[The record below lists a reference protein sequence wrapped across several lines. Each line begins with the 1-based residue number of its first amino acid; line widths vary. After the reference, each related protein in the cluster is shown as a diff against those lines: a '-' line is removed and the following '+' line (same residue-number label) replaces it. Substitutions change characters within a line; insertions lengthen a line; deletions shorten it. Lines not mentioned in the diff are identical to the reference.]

1 MQFTQLIASSGNRL
15 CESFSRELFHVP
27 VHSRNISDIKLDR
40 IQQIW
45 KKFLPYIYSTTVN
58 FGLPDTI

>member
-1 MQFTQLIASSGNRL
+1 MQFTQLIASLGNRL

-27 VHSRNISDIKLDR
+27 VYSRNILDIKLDR

-45 KKFLPYIYSTTVN
+45 KKFLPYIC
-58 FGLPDTI
+58 I